1 MRVVVLTE
9 QRFLRG
15 PDGHVWVNHTF
26 TRRFWHNYL
35 LAFDHVRVLARVLTV
50 EKVPAGYSQ
59 AGGDAVD
66 FHDVPS
72 YQGPADFLQRYA
84 SVRAAVLSGVEHD
97 DAVILRLGSQLANIL
112 FPKLL
117 QEGHPYAVE
126 VVGDP
131 WDVFAPGVIAHPLRP
146 LFRRWFFWNL
156 RLQCLNANAAAY
168 VTKYTLQRRY
178 PVRGATP
185 TTNFSSVDLGF
196 ARPLRASVSTSDVVI
211 EDALLAEPPRGAP
224 GSGPWQL
231 VLVGSLDQPY
241 KGVDVA
247 LRALSQILSE
257 GLPVRLMVIGDGQLR
272 TKLERQARALGVAN
286 SVTFRGSLPREKV
299 LDELRRSDLFLIPSR
314 TEGLPRAL
322 VEAMALG
329 VPAIGSLVGGIP
341 ELLEP
346 EEMVPLGEAGP
357 LAKLILAV
365 LRDPARRTKMSERN
379 RTKALEFRESVLRD
393 QRTAYYRHVRQLTG
407 DWIRSHK

>member
-15 PDGHVWVNHTF
+15 PDGRVWVNHTF
-26 TRRFWHNYL
+26 TRRFWQNYL
-35 LAFDHVRVLARVLTV
+35 LAFDRVRVVARVLAV
-50 EKVPAGYSQ
+50 EKVPAGYSH
-59 AGGDAVD
+59 ADGDGIE

-72 YQGPADFLQRYA
+72 YQGPAAFLQSYV
-84 SVRAAVLSGVEHD
+84 SVRAAVLSGVEDD

-117 QEGHPYAVE
+117 RDGHPYAVE

-131 WDVFAPGVIAHPLRP
+131 WDVFAPGVIDHPLRP
-146 LFRRWFFWNL
+146 LFRCWFYWNL
-156 RLQCLNANAAAY
+156 RLQCLHAHAAAY
-168 VTKYTLQRRY
+168 VTKYTLQKRY
-178 PVRGATP
+178 PVQGAAP
-185 TTNFSSVDLGF
+185 TTNYSSVDLGF

-211 EDALLAEPPRGAP
+211 EDALLAEPPRETP

-231 VLVGSLDQPY
+231 VLVGSLEQPY

-247 LRALSQILSE
+247 IRALSQILSE
-257 GLPVRLMVIGDGQLR
+257 GLAVRLVVIGDGQLR
-272 TKLERQARALGVAN
+272 KKLQAQAQALGVAHA
-286 SVTFRGSLPREKV
+286 VTFRGSLPRLEV
-299 LDELRRSDLFLIPSR
+299 LHELRRSDIFLIPSR

-329 VPAIGSLVGGIP
+329 VPAVGSRIGGIP

-346 EEMVPLGEAGP
+346 EEMVPLGESRP
-357 LAKLILAV
+357 LAKLISAV
-365 LRDPARRTKMSERN
+365 LGDPTRRTKMSERN

-393 QRTAYYRHVRQLTG
+393 QRTAYYHHVRRLTEEWG
-407 DWIRSHK
+407 HSRA